1 MKRDFKII
9 SVLILIM
16 LIVYFYMAVDNAHKK
31 SDEEGHRILSD
42 AIIRSA
48 VQCYAIEGFY
58 PPGIEYLENNYGLLV
73 DHDKY
78 FVRASSST
86 CCGVLYFPVWF
97 AKTSRPL
104 PSFFVNLVAFRNY
117 MSILTFNE
125 KFVNIFLQHFIIF
138 LLHSVIDMWY
148 NMINSRKGEFRN
160 ETQL

>member
-1 MKRDFKII
+1 VKRDFKII

-78 FVRASSST
+78 FVRAPSSMWLPHNRLIQQLFHHYQRLT
-86 CCGVLYFPVWF
+86 VVL
-97 AKTSRPL
+97 
-104 PSFFVNLVAFRNY
+104 
-117 MSILTFNE
+117 
-125 KFVNIFLQHFIIF
+125 
-138 LLHSVIDMWY
+138 
-148 NMINSRKGEFRN
+148 
-160 ETQL
+160 